1 MATSSQ
7 GKEQAQQSKQVKQ
20 SKQAQQD
27 KSAQHSKQAQQNSQQ
42 NEQQNNQQPALDDQ
56 TLIKLA
62 AQHFVGMVVDLRGM
76 ADVQDIAREYETM
89 FAGAVSADDFID
101 LVCNQRMIGAP
112 YALLQTDT
120 ACYALNTFLMAQ
132 YEEEH
137 GALEAVCTEKG
148 CTEAACITV
157 HGDDEIPST
166 LASLLE
172 SQKDFEPYALEQ
184 AMLAEGSLYAWK
196 MKQPCARALET
207 YFNDHIPAGQDSSF
221 TDKVMRN
228 ILQMTTGG
236 YKATELIDYLA
247 SEGFVVEEKEA
258 VDLLTNVLS
267 AMPRWDTNGW
277 SADGLMYKEYGYTIS
292 AAPNAG
298 KHVGRNDPCPC
309 GSGKKYKKCCGRYV

>member
-7 GKEQAQQSKQVKQ
+7 EKDQAQQG
-20 SKQAQQD
+20 
-27 KSAQHSKQAQQNSQQ
+27 
-42 NEQQNNQQPALDDQ
+42 ALDDQ

-76 ADVQDIAREYETM
+76 ARVQDIAQEYETM
-89 FAGAVSADDFID
+89 FDGAVPADDFVD
-101 LVCNQRMIGAP
+101 LVCEQRMTGAP
-112 YALLQTDT
+112 YGLLKTD
-120 ACYALNTFLMAQ
+120 ADCYAVHTFLMAK

-137 GALEAVCTEKG
+137 GPVEQG
-148 CTEAACITV
+148 CITV
-157 HGDDEIPST
+157 KDDEIPSV

-172 SQKDFEPYALEQ
+172 AQKDFEPCALEP

-196 MKQPCARALET
+196 LKQPCARALET
-207 YFNDHIPAGQDSSF
+207 YFNEHVPVGQGDDFS
-221 TDKVMRN
+221 DKAMRN

-236 YKATELIDYLA
+236 YKATDLIDYLA
-247 SEGFVVEEKEA
+247 SEGFSVEEKEA
-258 VDLLTNVLS
+258 VDLLTNLLS

-292 AAPNAG
+292 AAPSTG